1 MASYYALRRC
11 PGDAS
16 DEWWVNVSTRRD
28 APPAIQAL
36 LAGRARVEL
45 SHAETIESLTWAEQL
60 SAGEPP
66 LAVYPHDLRVN
77 GR

>member
-16 DEWWVNVSTRRD
+16 DAWWINVSARRD

-36 LAGRARVEL
+36 RAGRARVEL
-45 SHAETIESLTWAEQL
+45 SSAETIESLTWAEQVA
-60 SAGEPP
+60 AGAPP
-66 LAVYPHDLRVN
+66 LAVYPYDPRVN

>member
-11 PGDAS
+11 PGNAS
-16 DEWWVNVSTRRD
+16 EAWWVNVSARRD

-36 LAGRARVEL
+36 LGGRARVEL
-45 SHAETIESLTWAEQL
+45 SHAETIESLTWAEQV
-60 SAGEPP
+60 SAEAPP
-66 LAVYPHDLRVN
+66 LAVYPHDPRVN